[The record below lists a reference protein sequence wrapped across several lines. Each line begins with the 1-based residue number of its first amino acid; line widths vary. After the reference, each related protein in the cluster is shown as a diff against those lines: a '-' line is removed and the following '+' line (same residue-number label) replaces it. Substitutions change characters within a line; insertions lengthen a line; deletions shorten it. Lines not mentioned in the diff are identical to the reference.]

1 MKNKILLTFV
11 FLLGINLTAGYAQ
24 DIVCRGIIIDAE
36 TNLPLQDVRFCPSN
50 NLNNIIALSSENG
63 EFQLPP
69 LKAGSKLILKKSSYA
84 WYVLRVKNNDLQQV
98 KLVPSNPEYSPYRIN
113 GKTVTENDLEIYF
126 DEQLV
131 PKAEWGDAMSVDSNE
146 IEKPNY
152 IVRYK
157 GLATFRY
164 WTK

>member
-24 DIVCRGIIIDAE
+24 DIICRGIIIDAE
-36 TNLPLQDVRFCPSN
+36 TNLPLQDVRIC
-50 NLNNIIALSSENG
+50 LGDTLTAIIKNG

-69 LKAGSKLILKKSSYA
+69 LKADSKLIVKKSGYA

-98 KLVPSNPEYSPYRIN
+98 KLVPSNPEYSPYSIN

-146 IEKPNY
+146 LEKPNF
-152 IVRYK
+152 VVNLK
-157 GLATFRY
+157 GLSTFRY
-164 WTK
+164 QTK